1 MKTNELFSKILEI
14 LPNAIF
20 DEDEAGEIIIA
31 TGFEAS
37 EYGDLVEVAKDQLR
51 HESSRVSALLDKCQ
65 WYMLYL
71 LCKEKMTKGEK

>member
-20 DEDEAGEIIIA
+20 DEDESGEIIIA

-37 EYGDLVEVAKDQLR
+37 VTGDLVEVAKD
-51 HESSRVSALLDKCQ
+51 
-65 WYMLYL
+65 
-71 LCKEKMTKGEK
+71 